1 VNIIFLMHI
10 NNAIICIKEHLYNEV
25 RNLETFFPLNPSMT
39 TKISN
44 ATLNLIFI
52 MILEHR
58 ENIRW

>member
-1 VNIIFLMHI
+1 MHI